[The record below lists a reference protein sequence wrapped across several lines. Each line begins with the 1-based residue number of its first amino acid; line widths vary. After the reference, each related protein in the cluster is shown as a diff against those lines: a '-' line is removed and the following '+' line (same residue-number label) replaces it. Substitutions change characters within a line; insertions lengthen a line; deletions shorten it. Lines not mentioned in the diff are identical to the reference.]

1 MMGSFFGLATAIS
14 GLRAQQAALNTV
26 NHNIANASTA
36 GYSRQRVTMEGVPQ
50 AVQPSF
56 YAASPIMPGAGVDI
70 EQLVRLRDGF
80 VDNQV
85 RQQLAT
91 LGQWTAR
98 SDGLARVE
106 GLINEPSD
114 SGLSATMQRF
124 FSSFQALARNPE
136 STASRE
142 SVRTAGQ
149 TLATTIRTINTQLT
163 GVQTDVDAMITD
175 RVAQVNTLAGQINA
189 INQEIAKSVGA
200 GMEPNDLYDQR
211 DVMIDNL
218 NKLAGVSIST
228 PPGALGKISVSLGAA
243 LLVDATTN
251 SVSALAVSPGG
262 VVTVGA
268 AVTTL
273 VDGELRGLIDMRD
286 AVLGGASGYIQAL
299 DDLTAGLITAV
310 NTQHAAGFDL
320 AGGTGAAFFAG
331 TGAAT
336 IALSAPILASTGA
349 IAASDTAVNVPG
361 GSANALALAQLER
374 TAITIGAGTAQAGD
388 YYASLIGRIGTDAD
402 QANRFRLVHE
412 GIATSSQ
419 NRRDAVAGVNI
430 DEEVADMV
438 KFQRSYAAAARMVTT
453 MDQLLET
460 VVERL
465 GIVGR

>member
-1 MMGSFFGLATAIS
+1 MGSFFGLATAIS

-26 NHNIANASTA
+26 NHNIANASTT

-56 YAASPIMPGAGVDI
+56 YAASPIMPGAGVEI
-70 EQLVRLRDGF
+70 EQLVRLRDSF

-85 RQQLAT
+85 RQQLST

-106 GLINEPSD
+106 GLINEPSE
-114 SGLSATMQRF
+114 SGLAATLQAF

-136 STASRE
+136 STAARE
-142 SVRTAGQ
+142 AVRTAGQ
-149 TLATTIRTINTQLT
+149 TLATTIQTINTQLT
-163 GVQTDVDAMITD
+163 GVQTDTDAMIAD
-175 RVAQVNTLAGQINA
+175 RVAQVNTLAGQINS

-218 NKLAGVSIST
+218 NRIAGVSVTT
-228 PPGALGKISVSLGAA
+228 PAGALGKVSVSLGAA

-251 SVSALAVSPGG
+251 TVSALAVSGAG

-273 VDGELRGLIDMRD
+273 ADGQLRGLIDLRD
-286 AVLGGASGYIQAL
+286 TVLGGAGGYLQAL
-299 DDLTAGLITAV
+299 DDLTAGLIGAV
-310 NTQHAAGFDL
+310 NTQHASGFDL

-331 TGAAT
+331 TGAST
-336 IALSAPILASTGA
+336 IALSAAVLASTSA
-349 IAASDTAVNVPG
+349 IAASDSAANVPG

-412 GIATSSQ
+412 GIATASQ